1 MARSR
6 LAIAFTLVGTVLSS
20 AAHAL
25 GLGAIETKSAL
36 NEPLDARIP
45 LISVQPDEFDS
56 LSVALA
62 SAGAFERAG
71 VRRPFHLSR
80 LKFEIVRGDR
90 PYVHV
95 TSEKPVKEPFLDFL
109 IEANWPRGRLV
120 REYTLLLDPPI
131 YSPGPQTQAVTAAAP
146 QPAPTPARAA
156 ATPARAAQA
165 PTQIPVQSEGPR
177 EYGPVKSSDTLW
189 KVANS
194 LRPDSGVS
202 VNQMMVALLQ
212 ANPQAF
218 IDGDINR
225 LKRGAVLRVPERGVV
240 TQLDAAAATAEVRR
254 QMARW
259 RQDQQPAAPA
269 QAPQPP
275 EQARLQVVAPSG
287 SEGEQAASS
296 LTDRELQPTPETV
309 GQLQRELTLS
319 EESVAGLQA
328 ENEELKAQL
337 QALKQQVTSL
347 ERVVNL
353 EAEQPLPGQAQ
364 PGEAQPAAEAQPT
377 AEAAPIAEA
386 QPVEAEPAPVQAPA
400 AAPEAVQPAILELV
414 TEPRNLGILGGVA
427 FLLSGLLALLF
438 RRRRQAEP
446 VPEAPAAA
454 AVAAAPAP
462 ESLVAEPEF
471 DGEPEVAA
479 IAPHADQMPPE
490 SDALGEAEVYL
501 AYGRY
506 DQAQQVVAKAL
517 EQEPHRGDLHL
528 KLMEVMALTHDTDGF
543 ESQARQLRAQ
553 VGDDDPNWQR
563 AQEMGREFLP
573 SSPLFAQAGE
583 PVSEGFEVDALPLA
597 EADEPTAVES
607 NELDFGEF
615 AFDKKSPL
623 LDEAPEPAAEPQTA
637 DDFSTDFDLDLA
649 AVEPAAVGG
658 DLEFALDESAASSVK
673 SDDGLDFQLDEP
685 QEPVTNVVEFT
696 LPEDEAY
703 DHPLDLSENLDEAGT
718 KLDLARA
725 YLDMGDSE
733 GARSLLDEVLAEGSA
748 VQKRQAED
756 LLREIA

>member
-6 LAIAFTLVGTVLSS
+6 FAIAFTLIGTVLSS

-45 LISVQPDEFDS
+45 LISAETGELES
-56 LSVALA
+56 LAVALA
-62 SAGAFERAG
+62 SANAFERAG

-80 LKFEIVRGDR
+80 LKFEVIRGDR

-95 TSEKPVKEPFLDFL
+95 TTEKPIKEPFLDFL
-109 IEANWPRGRLV
+109 VEANWPRGRLV

-131 YSPGPQTQAVTAAAP
+131 YAPNPQTQAVTAPAPQAAP
-146 QPAPTPARAA
+146 AQSRASATSARAE
-156 ATPARAAQA
+156 QA
-165 PTQIPVQSEGPR
+165 PTQIPVQSQGPR

-189 KVANS
+189 KIANS
-194 LRPDSGVS
+194 LRPDEGVT

-225 LKRGAVLRVPERGVV
+225 LKRGAVLRVPERSVV
-240 TQLDAAAATAEVRR
+240 TRLDAAAATAEVRQ

-259 RQDQQPAAPA
+259 RQDQQPAEPA
-269 QAPQPP
+269 QSPQPT
-275 EQARLQVVAPSG
+275 EQARLRVVAPSG
-287 SEGEQAASS
+287 SGGEQAASS
-296 LTDRELQPTPETV
+296 LTDRELEPTTEAV
-309 GQLQRELTLS
+309 NQLQRELTLS

-337 QALKQQVTSL
+337 EALKQQVSSL

-353 EAEQPLPGQAQ
+353 EAEQPLPGQTQ
-364 PGEAQPAAEAQPT
+364 TAAEAQPV
-377 AEAAPIAEA
+377 AEA
-386 QPVEAEPAPVQAPA
+386 QPAEAEPVQAPA
-400 AAPEAVQPAILELV
+400 AQPAAPAAEQPPMLDLV
-414 TEPRNLGILGGVA
+414 AEPRNLGILGGLAVVLA
-427 FLLSGLLALLF
+427 GLLALLF
-438 RRRRQAEP
+438 RRRRQGEP
-446 VPEAPAAA
+446 APEAS
-454 AVAAAPAP
+454 AAPAVVKAP
-462 ESLVAEPEF
+462 EPLADEPEF
-471 DGEPEVAA
+471 EDEPVAQA
-479 IAPHADQMPPE
+479 AVPHADQMPLE

-506 DQAQQVVAKAL
+506 DQARQVVAKAL
-517 EQEPHRGDLHL
+517 EQEPQRADLHL
-528 KLMEVMALTHDTDGF
+528 KLMEIMALTHDADGF
-543 ESQARQLRAQ
+543 ENQARLLHEQ
-553 VGDDDPNWQR
+553 VGADDPSWQQ

-573 SSPLFAQAGE
+573 NSPLFGQE
-583 PVSEGFEVDALPLA
+583 DEFEVDASPVA
-597 EADEPTAVES
+597 VADEPATPES

-615 AFDKKSPL
+615 AFDKKSAV
-623 LDEAPEPAAEPQTA
+623 LDEAPEPQAA

-649 AVEPAAVGG
+649 VAEPVPAENDLDFGLDPTAAAAPVESE
-658 DLEFALDESAASSVK
+658 DALDF
-673 SDDGLDFQLDEP
+673 GLDEP
-685 QEPVTNVVEFT
+685 GELAQEPAVNVVEFT
-696 LPEDEAY
+696 LPEDEANEQS
-703 DHPLDLSENLDEAGT
+703 LDSLEELDEAGT

-748 VQKRQAED
+748 MQKRQAED